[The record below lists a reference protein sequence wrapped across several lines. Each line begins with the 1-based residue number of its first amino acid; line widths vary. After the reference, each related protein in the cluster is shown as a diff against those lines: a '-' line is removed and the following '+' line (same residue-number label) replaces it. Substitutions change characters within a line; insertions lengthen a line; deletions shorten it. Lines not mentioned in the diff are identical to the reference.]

1 MPARQRITI
10 AIAALLS
17 AVVVSG
23 VAASTASKFDPLRLY
38 GSWNGQWKNVTTGDT
53 GDAAATVR
61 FERFRLTITLDLF
74 GDPLGCGDPPVGSVT
89 LRQRHGRNGWNR
101 VGFRAYKAK
110 SASFGKASAVYD
122 HKSKELIVK
131 GNPPCRASRDFV
143 LRGKLRPG
151 KVRLRGKLGGQSVR
165 LRLDKA

>member
-1 MPARQRITI
+1 M
-10 AIAALLS
+10 AALLCAAAVS
-17 AVVVSG
+17 AVS
-23 VAASTASKFDPLRLY
+23 AAPAGKFDPLKLY

-61 FERFRLTITLDLF
+61 FERFRLTITFDLF

-101 VGFRAYKAK
+101 DGFRAYKAK

-122 HKSKELIVK
+122 SKSRELTVE
-131 GNPPCRASRDFV
+131 GNPPCKPNRKFS
-143 LRGKLRPG
+143 LSGKLRHR
-151 KVRLRGKLGGQSVR
+151 KLRLRGKLGGQTVK
-165 LRLDKA
+165 LRLNKA